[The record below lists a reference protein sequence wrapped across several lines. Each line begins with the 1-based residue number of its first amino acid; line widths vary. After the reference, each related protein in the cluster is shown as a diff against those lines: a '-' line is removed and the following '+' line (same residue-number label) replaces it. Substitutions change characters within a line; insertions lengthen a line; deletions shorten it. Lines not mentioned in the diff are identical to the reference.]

1 MNLDVDTLIHEIVA
15 GQMEINFLHGDPKNS
30 FQQESQFS
38 IHNLVTDTNR
48 ERSVHQD
55 SPSKNR
61 NRYRQQQS
69 SSQRQNKSK

>member
-1 MNLDVDTLIHEIVA
+1 MQESQQRLGENKVVKQLH
-15 GQMEINFLHGDPKNS
+15 NFLHGDPKNS